1 MYRGFRVLKM
11 HQTDVFDLLEKVVA
25 VFSEAKVDYGDI
37 RYESSRNTE
46 VTKNK
51 AEEKFQY
58 RSSEGFYLRV
68 LREGEWRA
76 VGLAAVSKEDV
87 IKNAVELSKFKPIV
101 KKRSGYKPLKPWKLK
116 EEVKAK
122 RDFVNVDPEEKLEL
136 VRDVYNRITTDKRIV
151 NAVSRYAEETTQ
163 KLFMNTEG
171 AELYAKA
178 PLMQYLVLAY
188 AKAGKN
194 IQIDYTSKGKYGV
207 GYEFI
212 KEINFDEIC
221 PETARGAIDLLDA
234 KKVPSG
240 KSPVVLDSDM
250 TGLIA
255 HESFGHG
262 LEADQVLRNRSFLRD
277 KLNEKVASEN
287 VTIVDNGAYEN
298 GYGTYAFDDEGVKSK
313 RNVLVENGILKGFLH
328 SRETASALSTQPTGN
343 GRAENFAHKIY
354 VRMSN
359 TYFEKGDWGLEEMIE
374 DIDRGVY
381 LVKSSHGMEDPLGG
395 GIQVSSLKGFLIE
408 HGKLTQLLKPVALS
422 GKVLEL
428 LRNVDAVGRDF
439 KLHPGHCGKGYEDFV
454 RVSSGGPSI
463 RVKEAI
469 IGGG

>member
-1 MYRGFRVLKM
+1 MFK
-11 HQTDVFDLLEKVVA
+11 TDIYDLLEKVIA
-25 VFSEAKVDYGDI
+25 VFREAKADYGDV
-37 RYESSRNTE
+37 RYESSRT
-46 VTKNK
+46 TGLSKDK
-51 AEEKFQY
+51 AEERVQY

-68 LREGEWRA
+68 LKGGEWRA
-76 VGLAAVSKEDV
+76 IGLAGVSNEDV
-87 IKNAVELSKFKPIV
+87 IKNAVELSKFKPIA
-101 KKRSGYKPLKPWKLK
+101 KGKPCYRPLKPWKLK
-116 EEVKAK
+116 EEVKVK
-122 RDFVNVDPEEKLEL
+122 RDFVNVDLEEKLKL
-136 VRDVYNRITTDKRIV
+136 VHDVYNKLMVDKKIV
-151 NAVSRYAEETTQ
+151 NAASRYAEVTGQ

-171 AELYAKA
+171 VELYVKA
-178 PLMQYLVLAY
+178 PLIRFIIVAY

-194 IQIDYTSKGKYGV
+194 IQVDYNSKGKYGA

-212 KEINFDEIC
+212 KEINFDKIC
-221 PETARGAIDLLDA
+221 PETAKGAIDLLDA
-234 KKVPSG
+234 KDAPSG
-240 KSPVVLDSDM
+240 KSPVILDPDM
-250 TGLIA
+250 AGLIA

-262 LEADQVLRNRSFLRD
+262 LEADQVIRNRSFLSD

-287 VTIVDNGAYEN
+287 VTIIDNSAYEN

-328 SRETASALSTQPTGN
+328 SRETASALSAQPTGN

-359 TYFEKGDWGLEEMIE
+359 TYFEKGDWRLEEMIE

-381 LVKSSHGMEDPLGG
+381 LIKSSHGMEDPLGG

-408 HGKLTQLLKPVALS
+408 HGKLTQLLRPVALS

-428 LRNVDAVGRDF
+428 LHNVDAVGKDF
-439 KLHPGHCGKGYEDFV
+439 RLHPGGCGKGYEDFV

-469 IGGG
+469 VGGG